1 MGTLKRGVKNAFRN
15 TIRTLAITLILAI
28 SIGLALVML
37 LSYRT
42 VNSKIES
49 VKASIGNT
57 ITMTPAGSSGFEGGG
72 EPLTTGQISD
82 VKAIAHVQSV
92 SATTSDRLTAG
103 TDTNLASSIDP
114 GTLGNRRGNFNANNA
129 GGNTTQSN
137 RTNTTQTPRTFT
149 VPIVATGIND
159 VSNLSKNGSHIT
171 AGDFFDAS
179 SDNNDAIVGSGLATK
194 NNLNVGSTFTAYATT
209 ITVKAIVDSGN
220 QFGNNGLYMPL
231 HTLQRLSAQV
241 DQVSSATVTVD
252 SITNIA
258 PTVDAIKAK
267 VGADKADVVSNEDAA
282 KAALAPLEN
291 IKNITM
297 YSLIGALVAGAIII
311 LLTMMM
317 IVRERRREI
326 GVLKAIGA
334 SNVNV
339 VIQFV
344 TESLTLTA
352 LGAVLGVV
360 LGIATSN
367 PVLNALVASNTSG
380 GGARAQG
387 GGGFGRIAAAAGNF
401 GGGFGATVRDLH
413 NSTGASIVL
422 YGLLAA
428 VAIAIIGSAFPAY
441 LIAKVRP
448 AEVMRGE

>member
-1 MGTLKRGVKNAFRN
+1 MGTIKRGIKNAFRN
-15 TIRTLAITLILAI
+15 SIRTLAVTLILAI

-42 VNSKIES
+42 VTSKIES

-57 ITMTPAGSSGFEGGG
+57 ITITPAGSQGFEGGG
-72 EPLTTGQISD
+72 EPLTTAQMND
-82 VKAIAHVQSV
+82 VKAVAHVQNV
-92 SATTSDRLTAG
+92 AATLNDRLTAG

-114 GTLGNRRGNFNANNA
+114 GTLGNRRGNFNANNT
-129 GGNTTQSN
+129 GGNTTRN
-137 RTNTTQTPRTFT
+137 TNQTPRTFT
-149 VPIVATGIND
+149 VPIIATGITD
-159 VSNLSKNGSHIT
+159 TGSLSQGGSSIT
-171 AGDFFDAS
+171 AGTVFDGAS
-179 SDNNDAIVGSGLATK
+179 DDNVAVVGKDLAAK
-194 NNLNVGSTFTAYATT
+194 NNLNVGSTFTAYTTT
-209 ITVKAIVDSGN
+209 ITVKAIIDSGN
-220 QFGNNGLYMPL
+220 RFGNNGLYMPL

-267 VGADKADVVSNEDAA
+267 IGADKADVVSNEDAA

-291 IKNITM
+291 IKNVTM
-297 YSLIGALVAGAIII
+297 YSLIGALAAGAIII

-334 SNVNV
+334 SNINV

-344 TESLTLTA
+344 TESLTLTL
-352 LGAVLGVV
+352 LGGVLGMV

-367 PVLNALVASNTSG
+367 PVLNALVASNTTSPA
-380 GGARAQG
+380 ARGQG
-387 GGGFGRIAAAAGNF
+387 GGGFGRIAQAAGQF

-413 NSTGASIVL
+413 NSAGSSIIL

-441 LIAKVRP
+441 LISRVRP